1 MKKILSLVLF
11 ALMAVQFT
19 NAADVVAQEVEKLP
33 VEARNFISQH
43 FPQAKISNV
52 KVDDKLLME
61 TKYEVLFSDG
71 MKIDFDSKGN
81 WKEIDM
87 KNSKLPV
94 SILPGSVNDYVKKT
108 YSSNHVT
115 KIEHDS
121 DGYDVKLNNGLS
133 LEFDQTGAFK
143 KVND

>member
-11 ALMAVQFT
+11 AFMAVQFT

-43 FPQAKISNV
+43 FPQAKISRV

-61 TKYEVLFSDG
+61 KKYEVLFSDG
-71 MKIDFDSKGN
+71 MEIEFDSKGT

-87 KNSKLPV
+87 KNGKLPV
-94 SILPGSVNDYVKKT
+94 AILPNSVNDYVKKT
-108 YSSNHVT
+108 YSSNHVM

>member
-1 MKKILSLVLF
+1 MKKILSVVLF
-11 ALMAVQFT
+11 AFMAVQFSS
-19 NAADVVAQEVEKLP
+19 AQDVNKLP
-33 VEARNFISQH
+33 VEARNFINQH
-43 FPQAKISNV
+43 FSKSQISNV
-52 KVDDKLLME
+52 KENSKLLGE
-61 TKYEVLFSDG
+61 NSYEVLFADG
-71 MKIDFDSKGN
+71 MEVTFDSKGN

-87 KNSKLPV
+87 KKDRIPAAVIPS
-94 SILPGSVNDYVKKT
+94 SVNNYVQKT

-133 LEFDQTGAFK
+133 LEFDKTGAFK